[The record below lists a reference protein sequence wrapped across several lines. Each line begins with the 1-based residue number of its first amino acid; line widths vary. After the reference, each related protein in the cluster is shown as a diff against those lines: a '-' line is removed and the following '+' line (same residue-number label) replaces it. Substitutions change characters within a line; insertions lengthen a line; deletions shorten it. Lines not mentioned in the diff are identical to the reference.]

1 MTGFGKATANIAGKV
16 FTVEIRSVNS
26 SKGLDLSL
34 RLPSLLRSREH
45 EIRKVIS
52 EYVVR
57 GKVDVN
63 IGVENEGEVAGVQI
77 NHKLI
82 AHYFTEIKRIEYTH
96 KIEAADYVKTLL
108 SMPDVFKAEKDE
120 ITDSHWAMVKKMLEN
135 AVDDFRRFRAAEGG
149 ALAKDLLERTE
160 IISSLLEAIEPHCED
175 RMLRL
180 RERIQRSMRDAA
192 IEKPDESRFEQ
203 EMIYYLEKFDITE
216 EKVRLE
222 NHCAYFTETMQKEE
236 EAGRKLGFI
245 CQEIGREINTIGS
258 KANHFE
264 IQQIVVQMKDEL
276 EKIKEQLANIL

>member
-1 MTGFGKATANIAGKV
+1 MTGYGKATANIAGKA
-16 FTVEIRSVNS
+16 FTAEIRSVNS

-34 RLPSLLRSREH
+34 RLPSVLRSREH
-45 EIRKVIS
+45 EIRKIIS
-52 EYVVR
+52 DLVVR

-63 IGVENEGEVAGVQI
+63 IVAENESESTGVQI

-82 AHYFTEIKRIEYTH
+82 AYYFNEIKRIEYTH
-96 KIEAADYVKTLL
+96 KIGAADYIQTLL
-108 SMPDVFKAEKDE
+108 SIPDVYKAEKEE
-120 ITDSHWAMVKKMLEN
+120 INEADWAQVKELVEN
-135 AVDDFRRFRAAEGG
+135 SVMDFRRFRATEGSV
-149 ALAKDLLERTE
+149 LAKDLLMRTE
-160 IISSLLEAIEPHCED
+160 LITSLLKAIEPYSED
-175 RMLRL
+175 RMQRL
-180 RERIQRSMRDAA
+180 RERIQRSLRDAA

-222 NHCAYFTETMQKEE
+222 NHCAYFIETLQKED

-245 CQEIGREINTIGS
+245 CQEMGREINTIGS